1 MTAARCA
8 STGAPCAGASSR
20 PAGSVAG
27 RAPGGAAGRPVR
39 VSVLGPLRITAGGRE
54 AAGGLRKAREL
65 IACLAVH
72 PGGVSGDAIGEALWP
87 GARPGEAP
95 ARRHL
100 AVAKARTLL
109 RAAAGGGEPGQL
121 WITRAAGRYR
131 LDPALVETD
140 LQEFDS
146 ALEEA
151 RRATGPGR
159 LAALRRAAGLYRGE
173 VADGAYEWAAPC
185 AEHTRRRALDAWTA
199 IAEIT
204 GPADPEAA
212 LGALEAA
219 LAHDPYNEHLY
230 HKIMGLQAAAG
241 RPEAASRT
249 LALLESRLR
258 DLKAAPGER
267 TRQVAAALLGTA
279 RRPGTPGRAG
289 RGRRR

>member
-1 MTAARCA
+1 
-8 STGAPCAGASSR
+8 
-20 PAGSVAG
+20 
-27 RAPGGAAGRPVR
+27 
-39 VSVLGPLRITAGGRE
+39 VLGPLRITAGGRE

-72 PGGVSGDAIGEALWP
+72 PGGASGDAIGEALWP
-87 GARPGEAP
+87 GARPGEAA
-95 ARRHL
+95 ARRNL
-100 AVAKARTLL
+100 AVAKARALL
-109 RAAAGGGEPGQL
+109 RAAAGVPGQL

-140 LQEFDS
+140 LEEFEA

-151 RRATGPGR
+151 RRAAGPGR

-204 GPADPEAA
+204 GPGDPEAA

-258 DLKAAPGER
+258 DLEAAPGER
-267 TRQVAAALLGTA
+267 TRQVAAALLGTP
-279 RRPGTPGRAG
+279 RPPAAPGRAG
-289 RGRRR
+289 RSRRR

>member
-1 MTAARCA
+1 
-8 STGAPCAGASSR
+8 
-20 PAGSVAG
+20 
-27 RAPGGAAGRPVR
+27 
-39 VSVLGPLRITAGGRE
+39 VLGPLRITAGGRE

-72 PGGVSGDAIGEALWP
+72 PDGASGDAIGEALWP
-87 GARPGEAP
+87 GARPGEAA
-95 ARRHL
+95 ARRNL

-109 RAAAGGGEPGQL
+109 RAAAGVPGQL

-131 LDPALVETD
+131 LDPAMVETD

-151 RRATGPGR
+151 RRATGRER

-173 VADGAYEWAAPC
+173 LADGAYEWAAPC
-185 AEHTRRRALDAWTA
+185 AENTRRRALDAWTA
-199 IAEIT
+199 IAEIA
-204 GPADPEAA
+204 GPGDPEAA

-241 RPEAASRT
+241 RRPEAASRT

-258 DLKAAPGER
+258 DLEAAPGER
-267 TRQVAAALLGTA
+267 TRQIAAALLGTA
-279 RRPGTPGRAG
+279 RPPGTPGRRAG